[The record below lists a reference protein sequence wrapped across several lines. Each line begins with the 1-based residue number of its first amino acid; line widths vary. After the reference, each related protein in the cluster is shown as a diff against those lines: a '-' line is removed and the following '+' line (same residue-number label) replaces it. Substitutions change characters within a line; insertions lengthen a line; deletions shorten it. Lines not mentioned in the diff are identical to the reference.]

1 MKFID
6 EAIIYVT
13 SGAGGNGCVSFRREK
28 YVPRGGPDGGNGGNG
43 GSVSLIGNRRLATLY
58 DLKLRPHYRAGRGQ
72 HGKGKNMHGRTGDDV
87 NIQVPLG
94 IALFDNGELI
104 GEILEDRQKLTVA
117 RGGRGGRGNA
127 HFVTSTNRAPREA
140 EEGCPGDK
148 KVLKIV
154 LKVIS
159 DIGIVGLPNAGKSTL
174 LKAMTNA
181 KPKIDNYPF
190 TTLNPNLGVLRDNK
204 KNIII
209 ADMPGIIEGA
219 HQGKGIG
226 LQFLRHIER
235 THLLILVIDASGSD
249 PIGEY
254 QALMNEFGKYDPQL
268 PNKPRIVVFNK
279 IDLLDRTP
287 AVRLKEDIFFVSALK
302 GTGVDRLVDYLRNEN
317 QAKAR

>member
-6 EAIIYVT
+6 EATIYVT

-28 YVPRGGPDGGNGGNG
+28 YVPRGGPDGGNGGDG
-43 GSVSLIGNRRLATLY
+43 GSVFLIGNKKLATLY
-58 DLKLRPHYRAGRGQ
+58 DLKLRPHYRAGRGH
-72 HGKGKNMHGRTGDDV
+72 HGKGKNMHGRTGQDV

-94 IALFDNGELI
+94 IAVFDDGKLI
-104 GEILEDRQKLTVA
+104 GEIMTHEQKLIVA
-117 RGGRGGRGNA
+117 HGGSGGRGNA

-140 EEGCPGDK
+140 EEGRPAVK
-148 KVLKIV
+148 TTLKIV
-154 LKVIS
+154 LKIIS
-159 DIGIVGLPNAGKSTL
+159 DIGIAGLPNAGKSTL

-181 KPKIDNYPF
+181 KPKIDSYPF
-190 TTLNPNLGVLRDNK
+190 TTLSPNLGVLRDNK

-235 THLLILVIDASGSD
+235 THLLILVIDASGKD

-254 QALMNEFGKYDPQL
+254 RALMNEFHSYDPQL
-268 PNKPRIVVFNK
+268 IKKPRIVVFNK
-279 IDLLDRTP
+279 IDLIDRTP
-287 AVRLKEDIFFVSALK
+287 AVGLKENVFFISALK
-302 GTGVDRLVDYLRNEN
+302 GTGVDRLIDFLTNEN
-317 QAKAR
+317 